1 MPIIVEYSYADG
13 TKEKVT
19 YPVQVWRKND
29 AQVTKV
35 LATDKELTGVLL
47 DPDLETADVDVSN
60 NRWPKQEQ
68 ESEFDSFKEGTEDQY
83 VLRQIYYI
91 KKPMFLH
98 RLLFF
103 LYICSVM
110 SIPLFISGGE
120 IAFVIFI
127 VIMVFGADKVPDIA
141 RGLGKGM
148 RTLKNATEDIKSE
161 ITKSA
166 DKQGINTDIAKDMKK
181 EIDDAK
187 KNIEEITGSVKRKF

>member
-1 MPIIVEYSYADG
+1 
-13 TKEKVT
+13 
-19 YPVQVWRKND
+19 
-29 AQVTKV
+29 
-35 LATDKELTGVLL
+35 
-47 DPDLETADVDVSN
+47 
-60 NRWPKQEQ
+60 
-68 ESEFDSFKEGTEDQY
+68 
-83 VLRQIYYI
+83 
-91 KKPMFLH
+91 MFLH

-120 IAFVIFI
+120 IAFVVFI

-148 RTLKNATEDIKSE
+148 RALKNATEDIKSE
-161 ITKSA
+161 I
-166 DKQGINTDIAKDMKK
+166 KQGINTDIAKDMKK